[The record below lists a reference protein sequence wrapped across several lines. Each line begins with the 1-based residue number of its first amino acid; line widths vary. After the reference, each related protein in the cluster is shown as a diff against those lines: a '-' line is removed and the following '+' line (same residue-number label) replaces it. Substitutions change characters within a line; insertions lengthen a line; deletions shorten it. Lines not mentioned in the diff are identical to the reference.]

1 MNSRTVLPRLA
12 LVSLFVGSALLA
24 AAAEGVFKNLPPERF
39 AKAGLHKL
47 TAAELAELEQVMR
60 EAADGQLAAAE
71 QRAVAAEQKAREAES
86 KAAAANVAEKK
97 GPSWLRALITLQETG
112 DQPEGADAIESRLVG
127 DYDGWTGRTQ
137 FKLENGQIWQ
147 QAAAGERFDAKRAA
161 PRVKIYPGM
170 LGVYWLEVEGVRERV
185 KVKPVKL
192 R

>member
-1 MNSRTVLPRLA
+1 MNSFSSPRR
-12 LVSLFVGSALLA
+12 VLFVVLLLGSALLA
-24 AAAEGVFKNLPPERF
+24 SAADGVLKSLPPERF
-39 AKAGLHKL
+39 TKAGLQKL
-47 TAAELAELEQVMR
+47 TADELAELEQVIR
-60 EAADGQLAAAE
+60 EAAAGQI
-71 QRAVAAEQKAREAES
+71 
-86 KAAAANVAEKK
+86 AAAAVADKK
-97 GPSWLRALITLQETG
+97 SPGWLRALITLQETG
-112 DQPEGADAIESRLVG
+112 DKPEGADAIESRLIG

-185 KVKPVKL
+185 KVRPVKL

>member
-24 AAAEGVFKNLPPERF
+24 AAAEGVLKNLPPERF
-39 AKAGLHKL
+39 AKAGLQKL
-47 TAAELAELEQVMR
+47 TAGELAELEQLLR
-60 EAADGQLAAAE
+60 EAAAGQLAAE
-71 QRAVAAEQKAREAES
+71 QRAREAES
-86 KAAAANVAEKK
+86 KAAAGTTPEKK
-97 GPSWLRALITLQETG
+97 GPGWLRALITLQETG